1 MQFDAIRVEKEG
13 SIMAFMN
20 LFYKHRSVTVAKYGL
35 VRDRSDGSGILRR
48 CDQCVRLSS
57 HSTAAAIG
65 ESLWVFQLCSSL
77 HSGLRGSKHAA
88 ENKNV
93 ILCVINMIIEFSK
106 SNVGGNFVQQFTV
119 GITGRFHVFQAS
131 ASKSGGGFGLRFPLT
146 CHNIRI
152 RAPIV
157 SKIYDI

>member
-57 HSTAAAIG
+57 HFTAAAIG

-106 SNVGGNFVQQFTV
+106 SNVGGNSV
-119 GITGRFHVFQAS
+119 GICTTARIH
-131 ASKSGGGFGLRFPLT
+131 LEL
-146 CHNIRI
+146 HIRI
-152 RAPIV
+152 RVPIV
-157 SKIYDI
+157 SKRYVI

>member
-1 MQFDAIRVEKEG
+1 VAPLVSKSSAGPSVVSCHKHFLIFAQDERGFVVVQFDAIRVEKEG

-48 CDQCVRLSS
+48 RNQCVRLSS

-65 ESLWVFQLCSSL
+65 ESLRAFQLCLGL

-88 ENKNV
+88 ENENV
-93 ILCVINMIIEFSK
+93 ILCVMNKIVIDNALYK
-106 SNVGGNFVQQFTV
+106 
-119 GITGRFHVFQAS
+119 FQNQTL
-131 ASKSGGGFGLRFPLT
+131 GETLLG
-146 CHNIRI
+146 
-152 RAPIV
+152 
-157 SKIYDI
+157 